1 MCKNEHFQSSGT
13 KNELFKV
20 QKRKTKLM
28 YSLRTKTIFWPLRN
42 CSLLNQL
49 SSPTWIACINPI
61 FEPKVMALILWRVQ
75 VGILV
80 RIGLRISSLNFFIK
94 GRNSCVKMNI
104 FKVQGRKTKLMYSLR
119 MKTIFWPLQNCSLLN
134 QLSSTTWITCI
145 NPIFEPKVMAL
156 MLLVRIGLWFS
167 FNSLFY
173 FDSNWIRLTSL
184 SFLLHLCT
192 YKQDDSI

>member
-1 MCKNEHFQSSGT
+1 MKSLFFVPEFWKSSLLHMNFVPELFYKRTKFMCKNEHFQSSGT

-94 GRNSCVKMNI
+94 GRNSCVKMNF
-104 FKVQGRKTKLMYSLR
+104 FKV
-119 MKTIFWPLQNCSLLN
+119 
-134 QLSSTTWITCI
+134 
-145 NPIFEPKVMAL
+145 
-156 MLLVRIGLWFS
+156 
-167 FNSLFY
+167 
-173 FDSNWIRLTSL
+173 
-184 SFLLHLCT
+184 
-192 YKQDDSI
+192 